1 MMYAV
6 IRVRGTVG
14 VNERVERTLKLLNL
28 EKPNHCTVIP
38 ETDSYKGMLQK
49 VKDYVTW
56 GEIDDETLKL
66 LVEKKGRK
74 VGNKAVDKKEVDKI
88 VELIKKV
95 GIKKSG
101 IKPVFRLAPP
111 RKGYERGGVKKPYKV
126 GGALGYR
133 GKDINALIRRMI
145 GEV

>member
-1 MMYAV
+1 MYAV

-14 VNERVERTLKLLNL
+14 VTKKIEDTLKLLNL
-28 EKPNHCTVIP
+28 EKPNHCTLVP
-38 ETDSYKGMLQK
+38 ETESYKGMLK
-49 VKDYVTW
+49 KIKDFVTW

-74 VGNKAVDKKEVDKI
+74 IGNKKLDKKEVEN
-88 VELIKKV
+88 VIKAIKER
-95 GIKKSG
+95 GLKKSG
-101 IKPVFRLAPP
+101 IKPVFRLSPP

-133 GKDINALIRRMI
+133 GKDINALIRRML
-145 GEV
+145 GEE